1 MIAPPTPRSITCALG
16 LDAAPDAIGKL
27 AVAAGYTADNPI
39 GLESDGVT
47 DRAIWSSN
55 AGKLT
60 YARDMAT
67 GLQTLVITGAI
78 PPGWPAALPLI
89 TEAEIERGLRGAD
102 EASQLAGLQAAAI
115 AGASALA
122 PLVAACTARLD
133 PALADYILAFAGAQP
148 GAIRPGTAARSFL
161 APGCRREKL
170 QLLRLIGSGPHD
182 KDLALVVA
190 GGLADDDWE
199 VSVTAM
205 LAAAR
210 IGATPLAR
218 IIARLALPDDAADG
232 LTRRECSALVALRDA
247 VLARLG
253 SLRSR
258 LLPAGIA
265 EAVDGRIETLPSD
278 LRPLVQA
285 LITPLPTRFN
295 PPQVPGITW
304 TEAGAQLPNGRL
316 LAFVPPLPHW
326 LGDDALTAGPPN
338 PARIVAPVR
347 GFFIDAEP
355 SGVGTLAQAEA
366 AAAAAGSCLPSS
378 EQWEM
383 AARGPDG
390 RRFPWGFNARVPV
403 DLSPWGMVGLVVGN
417 GEWVDGPAP
426 AGEGLVAGG
435 RRMQVMARRSTVSG
449 SELRQFR
456 FVYPVY

>member
-55 AGKLT
+55 TGKLT

-78 PPGWPAALPLI
+78 PPGWPAALTLI

-190 GGLADDDWE
+190 GGVAANGAVRAALQA
-199 VSVTAM
+199 
-205 LAAAR
+205 LAAEHGLRFVAPPLWLCTDNAAM
-210 IGATPLAR
+210 IGWAGAER
-218 IIARLALPDDAADG
+218 FAAG
-232 LTRRECSALVALRDA
+232 LTDPLDTP
-247 VLARLG
+247 ARARWPLDPG
-253 SLRSR
+253 
-258 LLPAGIA
+258 A
-265 EAVDGRIETLPSD
+265 EAVRG
-278 LRPLVQA
+278 
-285 LITPLPTRFN
+285 
-295 PPQVPGITW
+295 
-304 TEAGAQLPNGRL
+304 AGVKA
-316 LAFVPPLPHW
+316 
-326 LGDDALTAGPPN
+326 
-338 PARIVAPVR
+338 
-347 GFFIDAEP
+347 
-355 SGVGTLAQAEA
+355 
-366 AAAAAGSCLPSS
+366 
-378 EQWEM
+378 
-383 AARGPDG
+383 
-390 RRFPWGFNARVPV
+390 
-403 DLSPWGMVGLVVGN
+403 
-417 GEWVDGPAP
+417 
-426 AGEGLVAGG
+426 
-435 RRMQVMARRSTVSG
+435 
-449 SELRQFR
+449 
-456 FVYPVY
+456 